1 MTAVSL
7 SVLIVDDH
15 DGFRSRAKRALELDG
30 FQVVAEAA
38 DIAAGLQACAAAQP
52 DLVLLDVHL
61 PDGSGVD
68 VAEQFV
74 AGPGQTC
81 VVLISTYDE
90 VDMAHAGDQPG
101 VAGFLPKA
109 SLSGAAL
116 NELLAA
122 HACRMLG
129 RPQG

>member
-1 MTAVSL
+1 MSL

-30 FQVVAEAA
+30 FEVVAEAG
-38 DIAAGLQACAAAQP
+38 DIASGLQACAESQP

-61 PDGSGVD
+61 PDGSGLD

-74 AGPGQTC
+74 AGPGDTC

-101 VAGFLPKA
+101 VAGFLPKGD
-109 SLSGAAL
+109 LSGAAL

-122 HACRMLG
+122 YACQLLR